1 MNPLATV
8 LIIEDDVAVQ
18 RLLTIALQ
26 EYQYK
31 TIICGTKEDALKVFK
46 LYPIDL
52 ILLDLG
58 LPDDDGKTILQLI
71 RKISSV
77 PIIVLS
83 ARDNENEIVKCLNLG
98 ADDYITKPF
107 STKELLARLKAN
119 LRRNLQSQDIGSD
132 VLECGEM
139 KMDLSARLILFRGQP
154 IKLAPK
160 EYKLLEYLM
169 CNANCTLSH
178 SQILKQVWGIGYQN
192 EMQYLRTHINTLR
205 NKFEADPARPAYIK
219 TIHGIGYRLECSF

>member
-18 RLLTIALQ
+18 RLLKIALH

-31 TIICGTKEDALKVFK
+31 TIVCGTKEEALKVFK

-52 ILLDLG
+52 VLLDLG
-58 LPDDDGKTILQLI
+58 LPDDDGKTVIQFV
-71 RKISSV
+71 RKISSS
-77 PIIVLS
+77 PIIILS

-107 STKELLARLKAN
+107 STKEVMARIKAN
-119 LRRNLQSQDIGSD
+119 LRRSMQSQDTQLSMI
-132 VLECGEM
+132 ECGAI
-139 KMDLSARLILFRGQP
+139 KFDLTARTILFHEQT

-160 EYKLLEYLM
+160 EYKLFEYLM

-178 SQILKQVWGIGYQN
+178 SQILKQVWGVGYQS
-192 EMQYLRTHINTLR
+192 EMQYLRTHINSLR
-205 NKFEADPARPAYIK
+205 NKFETDPARPVYIK